1 MTTAMPTAS
10 TNPGGFARPMP
21 KARWPVVAAILLILY
36 FIAFFTFAILT
47 QRGLVADGSHYFIR
61 ILRERTVVSPEKSR
75 WFANLLTE
83 WPILL
88 AVRSHIKDLPTLSYL
103 YSFGLFYLSAVTPV
117 LSWFLLPTER
127 KGLITLP
134 LLALLF
140 GWMASCYAAIGQ
152 SQVMALWFWPT
163 AFALAFSNAHSTRA
177 AAVTLL
183 LAIPTILMHEAM
195 CFLGPILAIIALSR
209 IAGDRKPFA
218 RCFWF
223 GIGLWMLAGC
233 AIALYFTLFSY
244 KHPDRMD
251 FVTGLV
257 RFHFVFWAPQSVNPP
272 VVVAVA
278 AALAMLF
285 CCIRERP
292 ARALLPLWLPAF
304 ALFLF
309 AAGFAPV
316 IAPGFFAPQLQ
327 YDARSWVVAVP
338 LLLVVAVVAIRLR
351 LLPVPSTARPMLAMI
366 VALTAV
372 SQITWQVAATAKW
385 DQFVDDFR
393 QVLATDRGFVPYDT
407 AFGSGTTNPPSVLSL
422 LVTDWT
428 LPSLSIALA
437 PQGHVSSIV
446 GNPGPI
452 LWQPFDP
459 ADPAA
464 LPRIA
469 GVDYTAYLD
478 ALPLT
483 RP

>member
-1 MTTAMPTAS
+1 MTTASANLGNSDRPT
-10 TNPGGFARPMP
+10 P
-21 KARWPVVAAILLILY
+21 KARWPVAAAILLTLY
-36 FIAFFTFAILT
+36 FIAFLTFAILT

-61 ILRERTVVSPEKSR
+61 ILREHTVVSPEKSR

-83 WPILL
+83 WPILVAL
-88 AVRSHIKDLPTLSYL
+88 RCQINDLPMLSYL
-103 YSFGLFYLSAVTPV
+103 YSFGLFYLGAVTPV
-117 LSWFLLPTER
+117 LSWFLLPKAC

-134 LLALLF
+134 LLALFF
-140 GWMASCYAAIGQ
+140 GWMASCYGAISQ

-163 AFALAFSNAHSTRA
+163 AFALAFSSPHSTRA
-177 AAVTLL
+177 AVVTLL

-209 IAGDRKPFA
+209 VAGDRGLFA
-218 RCFWF
+218 RCFWL

-233 AIALYFTLFSY
+233 AVALYFTLVSF
-244 KHPDRMD
+244 KQPDRMD
-251 FVTGLV
+251 FITGLV
-257 RFHFVFWAPQSVNPP
+257 GFHFLFWAPQSVNTP
-272 VVVAVA
+272 VLVALA
-278 AALAMLF
+278 AAAAMLF

-292 ARALLPLWLPAF
+292 ARALLPIWLPVF

-309 AAGFAPV
+309 SAGFAPF

-338 LLLVVAVVAIRLR
+338 LLLVAAAIANRLKW
-351 LLPVPSTARPMLAMI
+351 LPVPSTVRPMLAMI

-372 SQITWQVAATAKW
+372 SQTTWQIAATVKW

-393 QVLATDRGFVPYDT
+393 QVLANDRGFVAFDT
-407 AFGSGTTNPPSVLSL
+407 AFGSGGTNRPSALSL
-422 LVTDWT
+422 LITDWT

-452 LWQPFDP
+452 SWQPFDP

-464 LPRIA
+464 LPRIT